1 MFFYIE
7 PALDAFVMENMVAM
21 KFNTVGS
28 VLKLVSANGT
38 AKINW
43 NLLKRLIGVGIMV
56 FFDGKWFHFFE
67 IESFWDFPDL
77 LSEFEEFLI
86 SHVVNVDFIF
96 IIFFIVFAPTF
107 THHLVPES
115 FEVLSELSED
125 FRRGKGWVWLVGL
138 MGWNGWRRI
147 WFLTFLYFFEDVLLG
162 LDEDLF
168 FLLGS
173 VLGGF
178 YFGLK
183 FLDLF
188 IMRSRFL
195 GLIKRFTWA

>member
-1 MFFYIE
+1 
-7 PALDAFVMENMVAM
+7 
-21 KFNTVGS
+21 
-28 VLKLVSANGT
+28 
-38 AKINW
+38 
-43 NLLKRLIGVGIMV
+43 
-56 FFDGKWFHFFE
+56 
-67 IESFWDFPDL
+67 
-77 LSEFEEFLI
+77 
-86 SHVVNVDFIF
+86 
-96 IIFFIVFAPTF
+96 
-107 THHLVPES
+107 
-115 FEVLSELSED
+115 
-125 FRRGKGWVWLVGL
+125 
-138 MGWNGWRRI
+138 
-147 WFLTFLYFFEDVLLG
+147 LLG